1 MKSYSFFIL
10 LLFSSMASF
19 AQTSNEIIEFKLSIN
34 HHPIKV
40 DKKYF
45 NHTLSDSIHFDAI
58 RFYVSNFQFFQDEVF
73 VASLQ
78 KKHHLIDLE
87 NPASLKIDLEEN
99 ANLNFNK
106 IKFDF
111 GIDSLTNVSGAF
123 GGDLDPTNGMYWTWQ
138 SGYINFKLEGV
149 TPSCPARK
157 NFFQFHLGGYQAPFA
172 NAQNV
177 ELPIL
182 DKKNITIELPVD
194 QLLEKINFK
203 ETYQI
208 MSPNQQ
214 AVDMAQLIASIF
226 FIVP

>member
-1 MKSYSFFIL
+1 MKFYSLFVFIFFPI
-10 LLFSSMASF
+10 FSF
-19 AQTSNEIIEFKLSIN
+19 AQQPNEIIEFKVSIN

-40 DKKYF
+40 GGKYLI
-45 NHTLSDSIHFDAI
+45 HSQPDSIHFEAI
-58 RFYVSNFQFFQDEVF
+58 RFYISNVQFFQDDAF
-73 VASLQ
+73 VSFLE

-87 NPASLKIDLEEN
+87 DPESLKINLEKN
-99 ANLNFNK
+99 VDLNFNK

-157 NFFQFHLGGYQAPFA
+157 NFFQFHLGGYQAPFT
-172 NAQNV
+172 NVQSV
-177 ELPIL
+177 ELAVL
-182 DKKNITIELPVD
+182 DKKNIVIELPID
-194 QLLEKINFK
+194 QLLEKINLK

-214 AVDMAQLIASIF
+214 AVDMAQLVASLFSISK
-226 FIVP
+226 